1 MLNARIRKIFAQ
13 KGIPIFSIVNPD
25 LTYDYKIIGEK
36 TDDIEDLI
44 NKKINFLKNFYH
56 PKTNSNNWRVAL
68 EMKSGKYILKK

>member
-13 KGIPIFSIVNPD
+13 KGITIFSIGNPGD

-44 NKKINFLKNFYH
+44 NKKVNFLKNFIIQ
-56 PKTNSNNWRVAL
+56 KTNSNN
-68 EMKSGKYILKK
+68 